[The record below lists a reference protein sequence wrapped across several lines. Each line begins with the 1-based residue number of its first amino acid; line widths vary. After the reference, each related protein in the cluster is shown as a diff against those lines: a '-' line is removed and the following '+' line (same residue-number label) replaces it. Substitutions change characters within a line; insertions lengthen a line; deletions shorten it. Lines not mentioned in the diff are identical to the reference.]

1 MTIERIQMPPIGT
14 NSYLVV
20 SEAGGCAVIDPAA
33 DAARIL
39 ERCARLGAAVRLI
52 LLTHGHFDH
61 IGAVAEL
68 KRTTGA
74 PVLISAAD
82 APMLTDPDRSLAAS
96 FGMEQQT
103 VRPDRLLQEGDALE
117 LDELTFTVL
126 ETPGHT
132 PGSLCFQCG
141 DMLFSGDTLFCGSIG
156 RTDFPGGS
164 KTDMQRSLR
173 RLAGLEGDLRVL
185 PGHEAETTLEHERRR
200 NPYLR

>member
-1 MTIERIQMPPIGT
+1 MTIERIQLPPIGT
-14 NSYLVV
+14 NCYLVV

-33 DAARIL
+33 DPARIL
-39 ERCARLGAAVRLI
+39 ERCAGLEATVRYI

-61 IGAVAEL
+61 IGAVAAL
-68 KRTTGA
+68 RQATGA
-74 PVLISAAD
+74 PVLLSAAD
-82 APMLTDPDRSLAAS
+82 APMLTDPVCSLAAS
-96 FGMEQQT
+96 FGMAQQL
-103 VRPDRLLQEGDALE
+103 VQPDRLLREGDALE

-132 PGSLCFQCG
+132 PGSLCFLCG
-141 DMLFSGDTLFCGSIG
+141 DTLFSGDTLFRDSIG

-164 KTDMQRSLR
+164 KSDMQQSLR

-185 PGHEAETTLEHERRR
+185 PGHEGETTLERERRR